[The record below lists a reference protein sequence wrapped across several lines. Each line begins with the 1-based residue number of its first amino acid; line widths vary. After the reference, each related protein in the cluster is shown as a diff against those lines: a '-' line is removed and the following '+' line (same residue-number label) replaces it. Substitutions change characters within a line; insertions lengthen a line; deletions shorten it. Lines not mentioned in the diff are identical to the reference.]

1 MSSLLVARHRATILS
16 RTKLCKQQTLCALTH
31 LNQAHSQSDYSMKP
45 LGTNNAVEN
54 GLTTPKNAFGKP
66 ISQCEL
72 STKSLKPRGTY
83 NTRENVISA
92 SKSTFVP
99 TSSPSGV
106 ATKNRLSIVLLCQ
119 NQRTKQPLE
128 HFQNLGLKIAKTEFW

>member
-1 MSSLLVARHRATILS
+1 MLVARHRATILS

-45 LGTNNAVEN
+45 
-54 GLTTPKNAFGKP
+54 
-66 ISQCEL
+66 
-72 STKSLKPRGTY
+72 RGTY

-92 SKSTFVP
+92 SKSAFVP

-119 NQRTKQPLE
+119 DQRTKQPLG